1 MRNMTPKNQQVRLRL
16 GRNAW
21 LAIIT
26 LAVALCGTTTQPALA
41 RRRSV
46 EIADAVIQR
55 DLVYKRINGRALT
68 LDLYCPQNVSS
79 PSPVILWIN
88 AGAWSHGRKEQHIPV
103 ISFLSDGYAV
113 VSIELRLSGEA
124 PFPAQIEDCKAAVRW
139 LRSNAAKYNL
149 DADRIGAGGHSGG
162 GHLSALLGTSGGVQ
176 ELEGS
181 GDNMSY
187 SSRVQAV
194 CDVSGPSDL
203 LRLYHDASDPSTGTK
218 PKAISYID
226 ALLGGPAEQNKTKAI
241 AASPITYVSKD
252 DPPFLIIHGEKDVGV
267 PVSQGEL
274 LAAALKTA
282 GVETTLETTPRG
294 HSVGLESPTLL
305 PIVKAFFDKYLK
317 KNQ

>member
-1 MRNMTPKNQQVRLRL
+1 MLGLVRQRY
-16 GRNAW
+16 AW
-21 LAIIT
+21 LA
-26 LAVALCGTTTQPALA
+26 LALAAAVVVGSTAQQAMA

-46 EIADAVIQR
+46 EIADAAIER

-68 LDLYCPQNVSS
+68 LDLYCPQNASG

-88 AGAWSHGRKEQHIPV
+88 AGGWSHGRKDQYIPV
-103 ISFLSDGYAV
+103 IRLLSDGYAV
-113 VSIELRLSGEA
+113 ASIELRLSGEA

-139 LRSNAAKYNL
+139 LRANAAKYNL
-149 DADRIGAGGHSGG
+149 DADRIGAAGHSGG

-181 GDNMSY
+181 GDSMSY

-218 PKAISYID
+218 PRAISYID
-226 ALLGGPAEQNKTKAI
+226 AFLGGPAEQNKTKAI

-252 DPPFLIIHGEKDVGV
+252 DAPFLIIHGEKDFGI

-274 LAAALKTA
+274 LAAALKAA
-282 GVETTLETTPRG
+282 GVETTLEITPRG
-294 HSVGLESPTLL
+294 HSVGLGSPALL
-305 PIVKAFFDKYLK
+305 PIVKAFFDKHLK